1 VQDYL
6 VSQVGVRGLERFLT
20 WHPTGQMDKLW
31 TRTIIPAGHELFLF
45 PDKVIWAAEGMSSLG
60 PAREVLESGLF
71 HTHLT

>member
-1 VQDYL
+1 MQDYL

-45 PDKVIWAAEGMSSLG
+45 PDKVIWAAEDG
-60 PAREVLESGLF
+60 ARDRTQDSWLSVSF
-71 HTHLT
+71 Q